1 MYIVK
6 ECYCHEQDIKK
17 SNFASYIC
25 PFSEFESL
33 RARLKEQ
40 NPKAAHIVWAYRY
53 YNKYFQIVENSS
65 DDGEPKG
72 SSAPA
77 LLRALRGAE
86 LVDTCALVVRYF
98 GGIKLGIGG
107 LVRAY
112 GASANEAIKSAK
124 DMGALEFFE
133 KKESLKV
140 FVPFALISRC
150 EHFAKTQNINF
161 SQEFSAMGCNFSF
174 SINQSQKTELIKFCA
189 TLNISLKFRIPK

>member
-1 MYIVK
+1 MFLLK
-6 ECYCHEQDIKK
+6 EKISTQIEVKK
-17 SNFASYIC
+17 SKFIATLA
-25 PFSEFESL
+25 PFKDFESL
-33 RARLKEQ
+33 NKVLRDEH
-40 NPKAAHIVWAYRY
+40 PKAAHVVWAYRY
-53 YNKYFQIVENSS
+53 LNEFGQIVENSS

-77 LLRALRGAE
+77 LLAALRGAE

-112 GASANEAIKSAK
+112 GASVNEAIKSAK
-124 DMGALEFFE
+124 DMGVLEFFE

-150 EHFAKTQNINF
+150 EHFAKTQNIEF
-161 SQEFSAMGCNFSF
+161 SQEFSAAGCDFSF
-174 SINQSQKTELIKFCA
+174 SINKSQKAELKKFCA
-189 TLNISLKFRIPK
+189 TLNIIIA

>member
-1 MYIVK
+1 MFLLK
-6 ECYCHEQDIKK
+6 EKISTQIEVKK
-17 SNFASYIC
+17 SKFIATLA
-25 PFSEFESL
+25 PFKDFESL
-33 RARLKEQ
+33 NKALRDEH
-40 NPKAAHIVWAYRY
+40 PKAAHVVWAYRY
-53 YNKYFQIVENSS
+53 LNEFGQIVENSS

-124 DMGALEFFE
+124 DMGVLEFFE
-133 KKESLKV
+133 RKESLKV

-161 SQEFSAMGCNFSF
+161 SQEFSAAGCDFSF
-174 SINQSQKTELIKFCA
+174 SINKSQKAELIKFCA
-189 TLNISLKFRIPK
+189 TLDITIA

>member
-1 MYIVK
+1 MFLLK
-6 ECYCHEQDIKK
+6 EKISTQIEVKK
-17 SNFASYIC
+17 SKFIATLA
-25 PFSEFESL
+25 PFKDFESL
-33 RARLKEQ
+33 NKALRDEH
-40 NPKAAHIVWAYRY
+40 PKAAHVVWAYRY
-53 YNKYFQIVENSS
+53 LNEFAQIVENSS

-77 LLRALRGAE
+77 LLAALRGAE

-112 GASANEAIKSAK
+112 GASVNEAIKSAK
-124 DMGALEFFE
+124 DMGVLEFFE

-161 SQEFSAMGCNFSF
+161 SQEFSAAGCDFSF
-174 SINQSQKTELIKFCA
+174 SINKSQKAELIKFCA
-189 TLNISLKFRIPK
+189 TLNITIA

>member
-1 MYIVK
+1 MFLLK
-6 ECYCHEQDIKK
+6 EKISTQIEVKK
-17 SNFASYIC
+17 SKFIATLA
-25 PFSEFESL
+25 PFRDFESL
-33 RARLKEQ
+33 NKALRDEH
-40 NPKAAHIVWAYRY
+40 PKAAHVVWAYRY
-53 YNKYFQIVENSS
+53 LNEFGQIVENSS

-77 LLRALRGAE
+77 LLAALRGAE

-107 LVRAY
+107 LMRAY
-112 GASANEAIKSAK
+112 GDSVNEAIKSAK
-124 DMGALEFFE
+124 DMGMLEFFE

-161 SQEFSAMGCNFSF
+161 SQEFSAMGCDFSF
-174 SINQSQKTELIKFCA
+174 SINGSQKAELIKFCA
-189 TLNISLKFRIPK
+189 TLNITIA

>member
-1 MYIVK
+1 MFLLK
-6 ECYCHEQDIKK
+6 EKISTQIEVKK
-17 SNFASYIC
+17 SKFIATLA
-25 PFSEFESL
+25 PFKDFESL
-33 RARLKEQ
+33 NKALRDEH
-40 NPKAAHIVWAYRY
+40 PKAAHVVWAYRY
-53 YNKYFQIVENSS
+53 LNEFGQIVENSS

-77 LLRALRGAE
+77 LLAALRGAE

-107 LVRAY
+107 LARAY
-112 GASANEAIKSAK
+112 GASVNEAIKSAK
-124 DMGALEFFE
+124 DMGVLEFFE

-161 SQEFSAMGCNFSF
+161 SQEFSAAGCDFSF
-174 SINQSQKTELIKFCA
+174 SINKSQKAELIKFCA
-189 TLNISLKFRIPK
+189 TLNITIA

>member
-1 MYIVK
+1 MFLLK
-6 ECYCHEQDIKK
+6 EKISTQIEVKK
-17 SNFASYIC
+17 SKFIATLA
-25 PFSEFESL
+25 PFKDFESL
-33 RARLKEQ
+33 NKALRDEH
-40 NPKAAHIVWAYRY
+40 PKAAHVVWAYRY
-53 YNKYFQIVENSS
+53 LNEFGQIVENSS

-77 LLRALRGAE
+77 LLAALRGAE

-112 GASANEAIKSAK
+112 GASVNEAIKSAK
-124 DMGALEFFE
+124 DMGVLEFFE

-161 SQEFSAMGCNFSF
+161 SQEFSAAGCDFNF
-174 SINQSQKTELIKFCA
+174 SINRSQKAELIKFCA
-189 TLNISLKFRIPK
+189 TLNIIIA

>member
-1 MYIVK
+1 MFLLK
-6 ECYCHEQDIKK
+6 EKISTQIEVKK
-17 SNFASYIC
+17 SKLIATLA
-25 PFSEFESL
+25 PFKDFESL
-33 RARLKEQ
+33 NKALRDEH
-40 NPKAAHIVWAYRY
+40 PKAAHVVWAYRY
-53 YNKYFQIVENSS
+53 LNEFGQIVENSS

-77 LLRALRGAE
+77 LLAALRGAE

-112 GASANEAIKSAK
+112 GASVNEAIKSAK
-124 DMGALEFFE
+124 DMGVLEFFE

-150 EHFAKTQNINF
+150 EHFAKTQNIKF
-161 SQEFSAMGCNFSF
+161 SQEFNVAGCDFSF
-174 SINQSQKTELIKFCA
+174 SINHSQKAELIKFCA
-189 TLNISLKFRIPK
+189 TLNITIA

>member
-1 MYIVK
+1 MFLLK
-6 ECYCHEQDIKK
+6 EKISTQIEVKK
-17 SNFASYIC
+17 SKFIATLA
-25 PFSEFESL
+25 PFKDFESL
-33 RARLKEQ
+33 NKALRDEH
-40 NPKAAHIVWAYRY
+40 PKAAHVVWAYRY
-53 YNKYFQIVENSS
+53 LNEFAQIVENSS

-77 LLRALRGAE
+77 LLAALRGAE
-86 LVDTCALVVRYF
+86 LVDACALVVRYF

-112 GASANEAIKSAK
+112 GASVNEAIKSAK
-124 DMGALEFFE
+124 DMGVLEFFE

-161 SQEFSAMGCNFSF
+161 SQEFSAMGCDFSF
-174 SINQSQKTELIKFCA
+174 SINKSQKAELIKFCA
-189 TLNISLKFRIPK
+189 TLNIIIA

>member
-1 MYIVK
+1 MFLLK
-6 ECYCHEQDIKK
+6 EKISTQIEVKK
-17 SNFASYIC
+17 SKFIATLA
-25 PFSEFESL
+25 PFKDFESL
-33 RARLKEQ
+33 NKALRDEH
-40 NPKAAHIVWAYRY
+40 PKAAHVVWAYRY
-53 YNKYFQIVENSS
+53 LNEFDQIVENSS

-77 LLRALRGAE
+77 LLAALRGAE

-112 GASANEAIKSAK
+112 GTSANEAIKSAK

-161 SQEFSAMGCNFSF
+161 SQEFSAMGCDFSF
-174 SINQSQKTELIKFCA
+174 SINKSQKTELIKFCA
-189 TLNISLKFRIPK
+189 TLNIIIA

>member
-1 MYIVK
+1 MFLLK
-6 ECYCHEQDIKK
+6 EKISTQIEVKK
-17 SNFASYIC
+17 SKFIATLA
-25 PFSEFESL
+25 PFKDFESL
-33 RARLKEQ
+33 NKALRDEH
-40 NPKAAHIVWAYRY
+40 PKAAHVVWAYRY
-53 YNKYFQIVENSS
+53 LNEFGQIVENSS

-77 LLRALRGAE
+77 LLAALRGAE

-112 GASANEAIKSAK
+112 GTSVNEAIKSAK
-124 DMGALEFFE
+124 DMGVLEFFE

-150 EHFAKTQNINF
+150 EHFAKTKNINF
-161 SQEFSAMGCNFSF
+161 SQEFSPLGCDFSF
-174 SINQSQKTELIKFCA
+174 NINGSQKAELIKFCA
-189 TLNISLKFRIPK
+189 TLNITIA

>member
-1 MYIVK
+1 MFLLK
-6 ECYCHEQDIKK
+6 EKISTQIEVKK
-17 SNFASYIC
+17 SKFIATLA
-25 PFSEFESL
+25 PFKDFESL
-33 RARLKEQ
+33 NKALRDEH
-40 NPKAAHIVWAYRY
+40 PKAAHVVWAYRY
-53 YNKYFQIVENSS
+53 LNEFGQIVENSS

-77 LLRALRGAE
+77 LLAALRGAE

-112 GASANEAIKSAK
+112 GASVNEAIKSAK
-124 DMGALEFFE
+124 DMGVLEFFE

-161 SQEFSAMGCNFSF
+161 SQEFSAMGCDFSF
-174 SINQSQKTELIKFCA
+174 SINKSQKAELIKFCA
-189 TLNISLKFRIPK
+189 TLNITIA

>member
-1 MYIVK
+1 MFLLK
-6 ECYCHEQDIKK
+6 EKISTQIEVKK
-17 SNFASYIC
+17 SKFIATLA
-25 PFSEFESL
+25 PFKDFESL
-33 RARLKEQ
+33 NKALRDEH
-40 NPKAAHIVWAYRY
+40 PKAAHVVWAYRY
-53 YNKYFQIVENSS
+53 LNEFGQIVENSS

-77 LLRALRGAE
+77 LLAALRGAE

-112 GASANEAIKSAK
+112 GASVNEAIKSAK
-124 DMGALEFFE
+124 DMGVLEFFE

-150 EHFAKTQNINF
+150 EHFAKTKNINF
-161 SQEFSAMGCNFSF
+161 SQEFSAAGCDFSF
-174 SINQSQKTELIKFCA
+174 NINGSQKAELIKFCA
-189 TLNISLKFRIPK
+189 TLNIIIA

>member
-1 MYIVK
+1 MFLLK
-6 ECYCHEQDIKK
+6 EKISTQIEVKK
-17 SNFASYIC
+17 SKFIATLA
-25 PFSEFESL
+25 PFKDFESL
-33 RARLKEQ
+33 NKALRDEH
-40 NPKAAHIVWAYRY
+40 PKAAHVVWAYRY
-53 YNKYFQIVENSS
+53 LNEFGQIVENSS

-77 LLRALRGAE
+77 LLAALRGAE

-112 GASANEAIKSAK
+112 GASVNEAIKSAK
-124 DMGALEFFE
+124 DMGILEFFE

-161 SQEFSAMGCNFSF
+161 SQEFSPLGCDFSF
-174 SINQSQKTELIKFCA
+174 SINKSQKTELIKFCA
-189 TLNISLKFRIPK
+189 TLNIIIA

>member
-1 MYIVK
+1 MFLLK
-6 ECYCHEQDIKK
+6 EKISTQIEVKK
-17 SNFASYIC
+17 SKFIATLA
-25 PFSEFESL
+25 PFKDFESL
-33 RARLKEQ
+33 NKALRDEH
-40 NPKAAHIVWAYRY
+40 PKAAHVVWAYRY
-53 YNKYFQIVENSS
+53 LNEFAQIVENSS

-77 LLRALRGAE
+77 LLAALRGAE

-112 GASANEAIKSAK
+112 GASVNEAIKSAK
-124 DMGALEFFE
+124 DMGVLEFFE

-161 SQEFSAMGCNFSF
+161 SQEFSAMGCDFSF
-174 SINQSQKTELIKFCA
+174 SINKSQKAELIKFCA
-189 TLNISLKFRIPK
+189 TLNIIIA

>member
-1 MYIVK
+1 MFLLK
-6 ECYCHEQDIKK
+6 EKISTQIEVKK
-17 SNFASYIC
+17 SKFIATLA
-25 PFSEFESL
+25 PFKDFESL
-33 RARLKEQ
+33 NKALRDEH
-40 NPKAAHIVWAYRY
+40 PKAAHVVWAYRY
-53 YNKYFQIVENSS
+53 LNEFGQIVENSS

-77 LLRALRGAE
+77 LLAALRGAE

-112 GASANEAIKSAK
+112 GASVNEAIKSAK
-124 DMGALEFFE
+124 DMGVLEFFE

-174 SINQSQKTELIKFCA
+174 SINKSQKAELIKFCA
-189 TLNISLKFRIPK
+189 TLNIIIA

>member
-1 MYIVK
+1 MFLLK
-6 ECYCHEQDIKK
+6 EKISTQIEVKK
-17 SNFASYIC
+17 SKFIATLA
-25 PFSEFESL
+25 PFKDFESL
-33 RARLKEQ
+33 NKALKDEH
-40 NPKAAHIVWAYRY
+40 PKAAHVVWAYRY
-53 YNKYFQIVENSS
+53 LNEFGQIVENSS

-77 LLRALRGAE
+77 LLAALRGAE

-124 DMGALEFFE
+124 DMGVLEFFE

-150 EHFAKTQNINF
+150 EYFAKTQNIEF
-161 SQEFSAMGCNFSF
+161 SQEFSAMGCDFSF
-174 SINQSQKTELIKFCA
+174 SINKSQKAELIKFCA
-189 TLNISLKFRIPK
+189 TLNIIIA

>member
-1 MYIVK
+1 MFLLK
-6 ECYCHEQDIKK
+6 EKISTQIEVKK
-17 SNFASYIC
+17 SKFIATLA
-25 PFSEFESL
+25 PFKDFESL
-33 RARLKEQ
+33 NKALRDEH
-40 NPKAAHIVWAYRY
+40 PKAAHVVWAYRY
-53 YNKYFQIVENSS
+53 LNEFGQIVENSS

-77 LLRALRGAE
+77 LLAALRGAE

-112 GASANEAIKSAK
+112 GTSVNEAIKSAK
-124 DMGALEFFE
+124 DMGVLEFFE

-150 EHFAKTQNINF
+150 EHFAKTKNINF
-161 SQEFSAMGCNFSF
+161 SQEFSAMGCDFSF
-174 SINQSQKTELIKFCA
+174 SINKSQKAELIKFCA
-189 TLNISLKFRIPK
+189 TLNIIIA

>member
-1 MYIVK
+1 MFLLK
-6 ECYCHEQDIKK
+6 EKISTQIEVKK
-17 SNFASYIC
+17 SKFIATLA
-25 PFSEFESL
+25 PFKDFESL
-33 RARLKEQ
+33 NKALRDEH
-40 NPKAAHIVWAYRY
+40 PKAAHVVWAYRY
-53 YNKYFQIVENSS
+53 LNEFGQIVENSS

-77 LLRALRGAE
+77 LLAALRGAE

-107 LVRAY
+107 LMRAY
-112 GASANEAIKSAK
+112 GASVNGAIKSAK
-124 DMGALEFFE
+124 DMGMLEFFE

-161 SQEFSAMGCNFSF
+161 SQEFSAAGCDFNF
-174 SINQSQKTELIKFCA
+174 SINRSQKAELIKFCA
-189 TLNISLKFRIPK
+189 TLNIIIA

>member
-1 MYIVK
+1 MFLLK
-6 ECYCHEQDIKK
+6 EKISTQIEVKK
-17 SNFASYIC
+17 SKFIATLA
-25 PFSEFESL
+25 PFKDFESL
-33 RARLKEQ
+33 NKALRDEH
-40 NPKAAHIVWAYRY
+40 PKAAHVVWAYRY
-53 YNKYFQIVENSS
+53 LNEFAQIVENSS

-77 LLRALRGAE
+77 LLAALRGAE

-112 GASANEAIKSAK
+112 GASVNEAIKSAK
-124 DMGALEFFE
+124 DMGVLEFFE

-161 SQEFSAMGCNFSF
+161 SQEFSRAGCDFSF
-174 SINQSQKTELIKFCA
+174 SINKSQKAELIKFCA
-189 TLNISLKFRIPK
+189 TLNITIA

>member
-1 MYIVK
+1 MFLLK
-6 ECYCHEQDIKK
+6 EKISTQIEVKK
-17 SNFASYIC
+17 SKFIATLA
-25 PFSEFESL
+25 PFKDFESL
-33 RARLKEQ
+33 NKALRDEH
-40 NPKAAHIVWAYRY
+40 PKAAHVVWAYRY
-53 YNKYFQIVENSS
+53 LNEFGQIVENSS

-112 GASANEAIKSAK
+112 GASVNEAIKSAK

-150 EHFAKTQNINF
+150 EHFAKTQNIEF
-161 SQEFSAMGCNFSF
+161 SQEFSAAGCDFNF
-174 SINQSQKTELIKFCA
+174 SINKSQKAELIKFCA
-189 TLNISLKFRIPK
+189 TLNITIA

>member
-1 MYIVK
+1 MFLLK
-6 ECYCHEQDIKK
+6 EKISTQIEVKK
-17 SNFASYIC
+17 SKFIATLA
-25 PFSEFESL
+25 PFKDFESL
-33 RARLKEQ
+33 NKALRDEH
-40 NPKAAHIVWAYRY
+40 PKAAHVVWAYRY
-53 YNKYFQIVENSS
+53 LNEFGQIVENSS

-124 DMGALEFFE
+124 DTGVLEFFE

-150 EHFAKTQNINF
+150 EHFAKTQNIEF
-161 SQEFSAMGCNFSF
+161 SQEFSAMGCDFSF

-189 TLNISLKFRIPK
+189 TLKIIIA